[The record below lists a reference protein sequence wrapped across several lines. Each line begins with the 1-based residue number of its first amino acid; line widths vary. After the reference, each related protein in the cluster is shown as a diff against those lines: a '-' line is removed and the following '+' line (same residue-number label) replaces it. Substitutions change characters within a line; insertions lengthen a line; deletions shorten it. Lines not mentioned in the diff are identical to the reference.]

1 MAYST
6 LPIAGVGLTTTTP
19 ISFSYTNGTTLE
31 NIPAFGPL
39 GSQTFGSDG
48 KRYVF
53 AQAGAAISASTATCS
68 INASTFVATGSAG
81 SYTSPAVALA
91 SGDYAWFSATS
102 V

>member
-1 MAYST
+1 MAYSIEP
-6 LPIAGVGLTTTTP
+6 LSGINLVGTTTTN
-19 ISFSYTNGTTLE
+19 TNSAGTA
-31 NIPAFGPL
+31 IPTFGPL
-39 GSQTFGSDG
+39 GSQVFGSDG

-53 AQAGAAISASTATCS
+53 AKAGAAITASTATCS

-81 SYTSPAVALA
+81 TYTSPAVTLA